1 MQIIVVENALKLAV
15 LVENGGGLEEF
26 FVFGKIALDTKVK
39 IYYN

>member
-1 MQIIVVENALKLAV
+1 MAV

-26 FVFGKIALDTKVK
+26 FAFGKIALDTKVK